1 MRAGDSDMY
10 DEDLIWSQYSDD
22 KTDIGRELMLVI
34 RVMNK
39 ALPLSEKLTVLS
51 VGSGSEPQFKILEAA
66 FQGGVYLLDIDSV
79 PLEIIQKYAE
89 QRWIKNVST
98 IQEDYTKVL
107 ISQTRAEQFLRD
119 SLHGKKQDLITL
131 HHSLYYCEEN
141 EWIGLFENLY
151 QKILA
156 DRGAIHAVMMSSKSQ
171 DHSTTTWLYNH
182 FAGKF
187 FNCQNDQ
194 DLKSFGRELEKNRIF
209 SKSVFKRETHEAE
222 FWTDDFEKFMAVVW
236 MILLY
241 PNVHEY
247 SLEQREEITK
257 YIYDN
262 FWISKKPLVQMQDHL
277 VILRNL
283 GEFL

>member
-1 MRAGDSDMY
+1 MRVGDSDMY

-22 KTDIGRELMLVI
+22 KTDIGRELMRVI
-34 RVMNK
+34 RAMNK
-39 ALPLSEKLTVLS
+39 ALPLSEKLAVLS

-66 FQGGVYLLDIDSV
+66 FQGGVNLLDIDSV
-79 PLEIIQKYAE
+79 PLEIIKKYAE

-107 ISQTRAEQFLRD
+107 INQTRAQQFQKNN
-119 SLHGKKQDLITL
+119 LHGRKQDLITL
-131 HHSLYYCEEN
+131 HHSLYYCEEA
-141 EWIGLFENLY
+141 EWTELFKNLY

-187 FNCQNDQ
+187 FNCRNDQ
-194 DLKSFGRELEKNRIF
+194 DLKSFGRELAKNRAF
-209 SKSVFKRETHEAE
+209 SKAVFTSRTHEAE
-222 FWTDDFEKFMAVVW
+222 FWTDDFEKFMAVIW

-247 SLEQREEITK
+247 TLEQREEITE
-257 YIYDN
+257 YIYNN
-262 FWISKKPLVQMQDHL
+262 FWVSKKPLVQKQDHL
-277 VILRNL
+277 VILRSL
-283 GEFL
+283 GELL